1 MEFYSPSSQSMIAYV
16 HLAKFPGQL
25 NPEHFP
31 WSKDVKGMLSCYV
44 LHVPSG
50 GAEWLQCS

>member
-1 MEFYSPSSQSMIAYV
+1 MIIYV
-16 HLAKFPGQL
+16 HLAEFPGQL